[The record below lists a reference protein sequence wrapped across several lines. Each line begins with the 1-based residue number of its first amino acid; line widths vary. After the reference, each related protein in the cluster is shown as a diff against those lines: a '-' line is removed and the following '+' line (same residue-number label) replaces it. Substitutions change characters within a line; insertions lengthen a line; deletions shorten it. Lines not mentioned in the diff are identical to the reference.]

1 MQKDLSNTLRTL
13 VLGFALILLLM
24 AVFSISAIIQSDSLA
39 ELTTKM
45 YRHPLTV
52 SNAVLKVDADIIAMH
67 RHMKDVALA
76 RNNSDLEEAITQ
88 VNHYEQMVHERFKII
103 RERYLGEKTT
113 IDAAQTA
120 FIDWR
125 EIRAEVIA
133 LRRVG
138 KHEKAASIT
147 KGKGAD
153 HVKLLTKRMDS
164 LTIFARNKAE
174 EFLNHSKTKHRNSRI
189 TLFAMM
195 FLGIISGSWIAWFT
209 ISRIR
214 LAQLKQLVSEE
225 RIRTIVENANDGIIA
240 INEFGIVELFSP
252 ASEKMFGYKANEVI
266 GKNIKILMPEHI
278 RPHHD
283 GYITNYL
290 QDGKGIR
297 GGNSLESYGIRKD
310 KSTFPL
316 EVSVGDAKL
325 SDKCIITGI
334 VRDITNRRKT
344 ENRLL
349 LAKKVIENASEAI
362 LVTDSKASITDVNPA
377 YEKISGYSR
386 AEVLGKFP
394 SVTKSGRHSASF
406 YEDMWSQIK
415 LNGSWSGEIWD
426 RRKSGEVYPKWLSIS
441 AIKNSAGDVENY
453 VGLFMDISQQKLTE
467 EKLEK
472 LAFYDPLTQLPNRA
486 LFRDRLNLEIQ
497 KNRRNG
503 SQSALFFID
512 LDHFKHVN
520 DTLGHDYGDKL
531 LIQVAQRIASCT
543 RESDTVCRLGGDEFT
558 VILAGLHKIEDAG
571 HIAKS
576 IIDQLHSAFDLDGSE
591 VFIGGSIGI
600 ALCPYDGNDFETLT
614 KNADIAMYRA
624 KEAGRGNYKFFT
636 KDMDEK
642 NAIRLTLEGDL
653 RKAVNNQEFTV
664 YYQPKIDAKTGE
676 IHGMEA
682 LVRWVHPKKGIIS
695 PGDFIPLAEETGL
708 IIPLGEW
715 VLQESCEQVKQWW
728 DTGLP
733 QLRVAVNLSG
743 LQFQAPNIVEKIQ
756 AILKQTGLDPKGLEL
771 EITESMAM
779 DSVDSAIEKVAK
791 LRDLGVQI
799 SIDDF
804 GTGYSSLS
812 HLKKFPLHALKIDQS
827 FVRDLTTDS
836 DDAAI
841 VASILSMAKSMNLR
855 VVAEGVENI
864 EQLNFLKEK
873 GCQEVQGFYFSRP
886 IPAQEFEKLLQKNKF
901 LG

>member
-1 MQKDLSNTLRTL
+1 MQKDSSNTLVTL
-13 VLGFALILLLM
+13 VQGFALILLLM
-24 AVFSISAIIQSDSLA
+24 AIFSISAIIQSDSLA
-39 ELTTKM
+39 ELTVKM

-52 SNAVLKVDADIIAMH
+52 SNAVLEVDADIIAMH

-76 RNNSDLEEAITQ
+76 RNNSDLEEAIAQ
-88 VNHYEQMVHERFKII
+88 VNHYEELVNERFKII

-125 EIRAEVIA
+125 QIRAEVIA
-133 LRRVG
+133 LRRLEQ
-138 KHEKAASIT
+138 HEKAAEIT
-147 KGKGAD
+147 KGKGAE
-153 HVKLLTKRMDS
+153 HVKLLTKRMEA
-164 LTIFARNKAE
+164 LIIFARKKAE
-174 EFLNHSKTKHRNSRI
+174 EFLNHSKTKHRNSRFS
-189 TLFAMM
+189 LYSMM
-195 FLGIISGSWIAWFT
+195 ILGIISGSWIAWFT

-214 LAQLKQLVSEE
+214 QAQQKQFISEE

-240 INEFGIVELFSP
+240 INQLGIIELFSP
-252 ASEKMFGYKANEVI
+252 ASEKMFDYNAKEVI
-266 GKNIKILMPEHI
+266 GKNVELLMPEHI
-278 RPHHD
+278 RPHHN
-283 GYITNYL
+283 GYIKNYL
-290 QDGKGIR
+290 KDGKGLR
-297 GGNSLESYGIRKD
+297 GGNSLESYGVRKD
-310 KSTFPL
+310 GSTFPI
-316 EVSVGDAKL
+316 EISVGDAKL
-325 SDKCIITGI
+325 NDQYIITGI

-362 LVTDSKASITDVNPA
+362 LVTDANSNITDVNPA
-377 YEKISGYSR
+377 YEKISGYSL
-386 AEVLGKFP
+386 AEVLGKHP
-394 SVTKSGRHSASF
+394 SITKSGRHSKSF
-406 YEDMWSQIK
+406 YEDMWNQI
-415 LNGSWSGEIWD
+415 LERGSWSGEIWD

-441 AIKNSAGDVENY
+441 AIKNSAGEVENY
-453 VGLFMDISQQKLTE
+453 VGLFMDISQQKVAE

-531 LIQVAQRIASCT
+531 LIKVAQRIGSCL
-543 RESDTVCRLGGDEFT
+543 RESDSVCRLGGDEFT
-558 VILAGLHKIEDAG
+558 VILVGLHRIEDAG
-571 HIAKS
+571 NIAKS
-576 IIDQLHSAFDLDGSE
+576 IIDKLHTAFDLDGSE

-600 ALCPYDGNDFETLT
+600 ALCPVNGNDYETLT

-624 KEAGRGNYKFFT
+624 KESGRGNYKFFT
-636 KDMDEK
+636 QDMDEK
-642 NAIRLTLEGDL
+642 NAIRLALEGDL
-653 RKAVNNQEFTV
+653 RKAVNNLEFTV
-664 YYQPKIDAKTGE
+664 YYQPKIDLKTGK
-676 IHGMEA
+676 INGMEA
-682 LVRWVHPKKGIIS
+682 LVRWIHPIKGIIP

-715 VLQESCEQVKQWW
+715 VLQESCIQVKKWW
-728 DTGLP
+728 DAGLP
-733 QLRVAVNLSG
+733 QLRVAVNLSP
-743 LQFQAPNIVEKIQ
+743 LQFQAPNLVEKVH
-756 AILKQTGLDPKGLEL
+756 ATLTQTGLDPMGLEL

-779 DSVDSAIEKVAK
+779 DSVESAIEKVAC

-827 FVRDLTTDS
+827 FVRDLTIDS

-841 VASILSMAKSMNLR
+841 VASILSMAKSMNLK

-864 EQLNFLKEK
+864 EQLNFLKDK
-873 GCQEVQGFYFSRP
+873 DCQEVQGFYFSRP
-886 IPAQEFEKLLQKNKF
+886 ISSQEFEKLLQK
-901 LG
+901 